1 MEQEM
6 SGHNSVASELAQLN
20 PLIES
25 LRQDIDNIKDKL
37 VYIED
42 K

>member
-1 MEQEM
+1 M
-6 SGHNSVASELAQLN
+6 SGPNSVASELALLN